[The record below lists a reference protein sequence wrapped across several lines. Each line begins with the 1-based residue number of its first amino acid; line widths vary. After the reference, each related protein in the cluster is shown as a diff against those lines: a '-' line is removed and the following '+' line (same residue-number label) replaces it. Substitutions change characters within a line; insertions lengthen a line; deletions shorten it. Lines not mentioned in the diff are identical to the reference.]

1 MTAQKRT
8 SASKRTKR
16 IRDCKQTKNFINDWE
31 RLEHSGRQDMNIL
44 KEAML
49 MLIANDAPLPPE
61 WNDHNLKGEFKSYR
75 ECHIKGD
82 LLLVYEISEI
92 YKGEFVAFIRAGT
105 HSEIFK

>member
-8 SASKRTKR
+8 PSSKRTKR
-16 IRDCKQTKNFINDWE
+16 IRDCKQTKDFINDWE
-31 RLEHSGRQDMNIL
+31 RLERSGVHDMNTL

-61 WNDHNLKGEFKSYR
+61 WKEHNLKGEFKKYR
-75 ECHIKGD
+75 ECHVKGD

-92 YKGEFVAFIRAGT
+92 SKGEFIAFIRAGT
-105 HSEIFK
+105 HSDIFR